1 MIRLAKPVRRL
12 AVSVPLYSTD
22 PTPLKRAG
30 LQTAPHVHRP
40 ACEREGGGGVGGR
53 GRWGRRGGGRGRWGG
68 GGGGERKETV
78 REGGEEDNDTIKAPL
93 QS

>member
-22 PTPLKRAG
+22 PTPLKLAG

-40 ACEREGGGGVGGR
+40 ACEREGGGG
-53 GRWGRRGGGRGRWGG
+53 
-68 GGGGERKETV
+68 GERKETERESV

-93 QS
+93 L

>member
-40 ACEREGGGGVGGR
+40 ACEREGGGG
-53 GRWGRRGGGRGRWGG
+53 
-68 GGGGERKETV
+68 GGGEKRDGEREGRKIMILSRPLCYETV
-78 REGGEEDNDTIKAPL
+78 IRLHDIV
-93 QS
+93 